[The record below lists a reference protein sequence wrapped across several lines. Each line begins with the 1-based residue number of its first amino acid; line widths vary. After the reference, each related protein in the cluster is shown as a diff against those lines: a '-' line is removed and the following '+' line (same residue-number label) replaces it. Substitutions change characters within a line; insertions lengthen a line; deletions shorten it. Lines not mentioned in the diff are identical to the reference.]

1 MTSTIKTSNNKLFT
15 KIKNYLKRQ
24 KAFCVSTCTN
34 GIYAITIFHTDDL
47 ELYYQVECAIRH
59 FKLNKQQ
66 EPWALDSVEF
76 RHDSAIQASLTALA
90 VPSLAA

>member
-24 KAFCVSTCTN
+24 KTFCVSTCTN

-47 ELYYQVECAIRH
+47 ELYYQVERMIRH
-59 FKLNKQQ
+59 FCLIKQQ
-66 EPWALDSVEF
+66 EPWAL
-76 RHDSAIQASLTALA
+76 
-90 VPSLAA
+90 AA

>member
-24 KAFCVSTCTN
+24 KTFCVSTCTN

-47 ELYYQVECAIRH
+47 ELYYQVERMIRH
-59 FKLNKQQ
+59 FHLTKQQ
-66 EPWALDSVEF
+66 ELWAL
-76 RHDSAIQASLTALA
+76 
-90 VPSLAA
+90 AA